1 MNNLLT
7 LNQVSIYDPHSEKKR
22 VDNLSFSLKQ
32 GRTLA
37 IVGESGSGKSLI
49 SKAIV
54 GLLPSTLA
62 LSGEIFFD
70 EKPLHLYS
78 EQQRRALLGTSLG
91 MIVQNGMSAFD
102 PLIKIG
108 KQVSQTLIYHF
119 SYTKL
124 QAFNATKQALDEVFE
139 HQSLMIMQA
148 FPHQL
153 SGGQLQRVMIAMA
166 LALSPRLLIADEPT
180 TALDAPLRREILQ
193 LLQRITISKNTTLIF
208 ISHDLGL
215 VSQIADDILVM
226 KEGKL
231 IEFGDKNSVLDTP
244 KQAYTRYLIEARA
257 KLSQRFA
264 QVLYAR

>member
-49 SKAIV
+49 SKAII

-124 QAFNATKQALDEVFE
+124 QAFNAAKQALDEVFE

-153 SGGQLQRVMIAMA
+153 SGGNYNV
-166 LALSPRLLIADEPT
+166 
-180 TALDAPLRREILQ
+180 
-193 LLQRITISKNTTLIF
+193 
-208 ISHDLGL
+208 
-215 VSQIADDILVM
+215 
-226 KEGKL
+226 
-231 IEFGDKNSVLDTP
+231 
-244 KQAYTRYLIEARA
+244 
-257 KLSQRFA
+257 
-264 QVLYAR
+264 